1 MRTVLVGLLV
11 VLLGVLAP
19 QHSAAAAYGSE
30 AHTKKAET
38 KVEVAP
44 RYVSLYR
51 SLSFQW
57 LERLP

>member
-30 AHTKKAET
+30 AHTKAET